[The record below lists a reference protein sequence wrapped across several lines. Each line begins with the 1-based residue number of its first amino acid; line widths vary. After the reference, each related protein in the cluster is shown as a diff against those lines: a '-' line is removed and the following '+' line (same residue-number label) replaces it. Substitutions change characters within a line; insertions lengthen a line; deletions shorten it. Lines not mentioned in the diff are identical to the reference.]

1 MDSPGWMGAEHFM
14 SRRNILVN
22 TLLGF
27 FLISVFALL
36 FFLAVGALGVVL
48 KAGNLFITRF
58 WPQLAHSQDTIFLG
72 LIASV
77 VLTSAIGH
85 LRKRRWQNAFLSF
98 GIAAAMLSIWLAPSH
113 SLGGQPALALVP
125 WTFFLIFAIL
135 PGDVRL
141 TRFEF
146 ILGNSIVAA
155 LVAINAGLLG
165 PDRLSN
171 VVAICAQL
179 AIVLLMVLHV
189 RQNWRPTTTPQVLP
203 DR

>member
-1 MDSPGWMGAEHFM
+1 MN
-14 SRRNILVN
+14 RRDILVN

-27 FLISVFALL
+27 FLVSVFALL
-36 FFLAVGALGVVL
+36 FFFAFAALVVVL

-72 LIASV
+72 LIAFV

-85 LRKRRWQNAFLSF
+85 LRKRRWQNALLSF
-98 GIAAAMLSIWLAPSH
+98 GIAAAMLSSWLAPSR
-113 SLGGQPALALVP
+113 SLGGQQALGQQALALVP

-135 PGDVRL
+135 PGDSRL

-179 AIVLLMVLHV
+179 AIVLLIALHV
-189 RQNWRPTTTPQVLP
+189 RQRWSSEKNPGPQVPLVP
-203 DR
+203 TP